1 MLTNPEDSA
10 RCILAC
16 FTLQNICINHGDVA
30 DFDGAENQQPD
41 GYNSINENAH
51 SQLGTLKEKK
61 LKIT

>member
-16 FTLQNICINHGDVA
+16 FILQNICINHGDGA

-41 GYNSINENAH
+41 GYNNINENAH
-51 SQLGTLKEKK
+51 S
-61 LKIT
+61 